1 MKKTIVLVISIF
13 LFSLAN
19 AQVDHWETAVY
30 DTLEW
35 HYLVPDAN
43 TPNSWIDPAFDDAAW
58 SVGSGGFGFGD
69 GDDGTTIPTGNISV
83 YHRIQF
89 NINNWN

>member
-13 LFSLAN
+13 LFSFAD

-58 SVGSGGFGFGD
+58 SADIPIDSVSGMQTMEPLFQQEIYPS
-69 GDDGTTIPTGNISV
+69 TTEFIST
-83 YHRIQF
+83 
-89 NINNWN
+89 